1 MSLVRA
7 ELAKSTSTRMIWGLL
22 AGALG
27 FTLLNVVANIFAAG
41 QEGGAPPLESAQGL
55 RNVFGS
61 ASGATVFVLMLGV
74 LSVSGEFRHGTITTT
89 FLAVPKRA
97 QVIGSKL
104 LALPLLSAGFAA
116 GAVAL
121 TVVIAIPLLAAKN
134 VAVQWG
140 DAELVEVLVG
150 SFVAITLYPVL
161 GVGFAALVRNQV
173 AAVISALVWV
183 LVAESVLVS
192 FLPEVGKWTPGGAAA
207 AMTRLEPLRG
217 GDLLP
222 PTLGALLFVAYG
234 VALAV
239 IGLQT
244 TMRRDIT

>member
-1 MSLVRA
+1 MNLVKA
-7 ELAKSTSTRMIWGLL
+7 ELAKSTSTRMIWGLF

-27 FTLLNVVANIFAAG
+27 FTLLNVLANIFAAG

-89 FLAVPKRA
+89 FLAVPRRTR
-97 QVIGSKL
+97 VIGAKL
-104 LALPLLSAGFAA
+104 FALPLLSAGFAA
-116 GAVAL
+116 AAVAL
-121 TVVIAIPLLAAKN
+121 TVLVAIPLLAAKD
-134 VAVQWG
+134 VPVQWA
-140 DAELVEVLVG
+140 DADLIEVLVG
-150 SFVAITLYPVL
+150 TFVAITLYPVL

-222 PTLGALLFVAYG
+222 PALGALLFVAYG

-239 IGLQT
+239 LGVHT